1 MPGSA
6 LVNILIVVSAAG
18 SLATAIKLFWTGL
31 FRRYRFFVAYIL
43 LLVADGVIPFVLDYR
58 SKLYLHVFLVEE
70 VISWILLA
78 LTLLELYR
86 LVLERHK
93 GLYTLGRWAMYFALA
108 ISILVSILSL
118 LPKIRPSMG
127 YEDRL
132 LGYTVGVERGI
143 YLSLA
148 TFLILILL
156 FLTRYPVPLS
166 RNVIVHAAIFSLYF
180 VSNTLILLA
189 RALFGLRFNG
199 TANTFLFAISVLC
212 VYAWLL
218 LLSPHGEEV
227 RVQLPRFGPEHEERI
242 LRQLDSINATLLRVS
257 RESN

>member
-6 LVNILIVVSAAG
+6 LVNSLIILSALG
-18 SLATAIKLFWTGL
+18 SLATVIKLFWAGL
-31 FRRYRFFVAYIL
+31 FPRYRFFFAYML
-43 LLVADGVIPFVLDYR
+43 LGAVDGAIPFAFDYR
-58 SKLYLHVFLVEE
+58 SKSYLHVFLAEE
-70 VISWILLA
+70 VISWVLLA

-86 LVLERHK
+86 LILERHR

-118 LPKIRPSMG
+118 LPKIQPSMG
-127 YEDRL
+127 YDDRL
-132 LGYTVGVERGI
+132 FGYALAAERGI

-148 TFLILILL
+148 TFLILILF

-166 RNVIVHAAIFSLYF
+166 RNVVVHAAIFSMYF
-180 VSNTLILLA
+180 ISNTLIFLA
-189 RALFGLRFNG
+189 RSLFGFRFNE
-199 TANTFLFAISVLC
+199 TASIFLMSISVLC

-227 RVQLPRFGPEHEERI
+227 RVQLPHFGPEHEERI

-257 RESN
+257 QKS